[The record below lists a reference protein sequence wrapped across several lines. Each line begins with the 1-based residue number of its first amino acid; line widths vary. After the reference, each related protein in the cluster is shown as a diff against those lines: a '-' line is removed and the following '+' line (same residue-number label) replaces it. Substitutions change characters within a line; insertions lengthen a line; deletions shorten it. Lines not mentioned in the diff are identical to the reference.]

1 MKFVFRIRGDIN
13 FKILLDN
20 SGTGGSGSIAVN
32 TEYLFAFQFWYL
44 NFVWKTD
51 EGEAESIVLLICVLW
66 WCFYCWWVAVLW
78 LCRKLK
84 AHLFPAGILAESI
97 AWHIL
102 ACCNGWIFLH
112 FFLWAITVSDFRTLE
127 ICKNLGLPSYLLSL
141 LQSTG
146 TQITVSI
153 NIFISFKYTVWN

>member
-1 MKFVFRIRGDIN
+1 MRTPTLVVRVQLLLILSTYLLFNSDI
-13 FKILLDN
+13 
-20 SGTGGSGSIAVN
+20 V
-32 TEYLFAFQFWYL
+32 

-51 EGEAESIVLLICVLW
+51 EGEAESIVLLIFVLW
-66 WCFYCWWVAVLW
+66 WCFYCRWVAVLW
-78 LCRKLK
+78 RSRKLK
-84 AHLFPAGILAESI
+84 AHLFPGGILAEAI

-146 TQITVSI
+146 TQRTVSI
-153 NIFISFKYTVWN
+153 NIFISFKYTVWNQLFMKI